1 MGDINRLLHDQMIL
15 GAGLNEYVSVMMVIQ
30 CGRIISGS
38 SRRKGQLPLHKVTS
52 LHSLQFS

>member
-30 CGRIISGS
+30 CERIRSGS
-38 SRRKGQLPLHKVTS
+38 SRRKGQLQLHKVTS